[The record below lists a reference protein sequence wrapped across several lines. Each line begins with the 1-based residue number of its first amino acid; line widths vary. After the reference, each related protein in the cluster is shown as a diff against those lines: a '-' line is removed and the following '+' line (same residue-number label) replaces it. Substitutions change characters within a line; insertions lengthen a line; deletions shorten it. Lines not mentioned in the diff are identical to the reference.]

1 MSSGSADIDP
11 RLSDEEI
18 KRIVAKLKRG
28 EYLEDYYRRLLFREA
43 KEVELAY
50 AAKESKSEILS
61 STMAVPLQ
69 PLKRYGEAE
78 ESNWT
83 NKLVVGDNLQMLK
96 TLLEMKNRGELKN
109 ADGSNGVRLCY
120 IDPPFATKQEFQ
132 GSRGQRAYRDKI
144 AGAEFVEFLRRR
156 LVFMRELLAE
166 DGALYLHL
174 DTKKSHYLKVV
185 LDEIFGEHNFRA
197 EIVWQRTSAHPSAGN
212 YGRIHETILFY
223 TKSSLYKWNV
233 QHQPYNDY
241 YLDQFYTHYDED
253 GRRWRRSDLTAPQIR
268 HGDSGK
274 PWRGI
279 DPSEKGRHWGVPR
292 ADLDRLDAEGR
303 IHWPEKKD
311 GVPQLKRYAD
321 EQPGVTLQDMWT
333 DIRPM
338 HNLSSER
345 VGYPTQKPV
354 ELLERIIRAST
365 DEGDLVLDC
374 FSGSGTTAVAAESLN
389 RRWIANDAGK
399 LAIYLTQRRL
409 LSGATSKSGKAASNG
424 KAAKIAAI
432 QPFDL
437 CAAGMYDNGLLEG
450 LDFESYKR
458 FCLELFECHQEQFK
472 IGGITFVGKRKGEPV
487 HLFPF
492 NVAPELEMGVE
503 YLESLHKR
511 LKGKVSGAVFVVVPI
526 THCDPGL
533 FADVFPFGNILF
545 FVLRVPYSAIQALHG
560 KPFKVLDQPF
570 SEADLN
576 DPIDTFGFDFV
587 QLPEVAAR
595 YVVAED
601 RLHVVVNSFKRG
613 GLDPDDFAGLEEK
626 GRLDLA
632 MVMVDRNYDG
642 EIFRVSDHFFGDQL
656 EDDGWMFSLP
666 LKGAG
671 MKFFV
676 VFMDT
681 HGNEL
686 REPVEIAKVKRGAK
700 PRVKKPKVK
709 TARAADDSV
718 KPELEEVVAG
728 G

>member
-1 MSSGSADIDP
+1 MSSDSADIDA

-18 KRIVAKLKRG
+18 ERIVAKLKRG

-69 PLKRYGEAE
+69 PLKRYGEAAE
-78 ESNWT
+78 GEWT
-83 NKLVVGDNLQMLK
+83 NKLVVGDNLQVLK

-120 IDPPFATKQEFQ
+120 IDPPFATKREFQ

-156 LVFMRELLAE
+156 LVFIRELLAE
-166 DGALYLHL
+166 DGSLYVHL
-174 DTKKSHYLKVV
+174 DTRKSHYVKVL
-185 LDEIFGEHNFRA
+185 LDEIFGEHNFRS
-197 EIVWQRTSAHPSAGN
+197 EIIWKRTSAHASAHR
-212 YGRIHETILFY
+212 YGPVHDTIFFYSKSALFR
-223 TKSSLYKWNV
+223 WNGGR
-233 QHQPYNDY
+233 QAYDIDY
-241 YLDQFYTHYDED
+241 VRERFARGGERPWKDA
-253 GRRWRRSDLTAPQIR
+253 DLTGAGIR
-268 HGDSGK
+268 RGETGK
-274 PWRGI
+274 PWRGFE
-279 DPSEKGRHWGVPR
+279 PTKKGRHWYFPP
-292 ADLDRLDAEGR
+292 DELDRLDADGR
-303 IHWPEKKD
+303 IYWPEKKGGQPRLKQYLDEMD
-311 GVPQLKRYAD
+311 GVA
-321 EQPGVTLQDMWT
+321 LQDVWV
-333 DIRPM
+333 DIPPL
-338 HNLSSER
+338 NSQAEER
-345 VGYPTQKPV
+345 VGYPTQKPDALV
-354 ELLERIIRAST
+354 RRILNAST

-374 FSGSGTTAVAAESLN
+374 FSGSGTTAVVAESMN

-399 LAIYLTQRRL
+399 LAIYLTQRRV
-409 LSGATSKSGKAASNG
+409 LSGVGSKNGKAGSNG
-424 KAAKIAAI
+424 KTAKAPSP

-437 CAAGMYDNGLLEG
+437 CTAGMYDNRLLEG

-458 FCLELFECHQEQFK
+458 FCLDLFECHQEAFK
-472 IGGITFVGKRKGEPV
+472 IGGITFAGRRKGEPV

-492 NVAPELEMGVE
+492 NVAPELQMGVE

-533 FADVFPFGNILF
+533 FADVFPLGNILF

-601 RLHVVVNSFKRG
+601 RLHVVVSSFKRG
-613 GLDPDDFAGLEEK
+613 GLDPDDFAALEEK

-642 EIFRVSDHFFGDQL
+642 DVFRVSDHFFGDQL

-671 MKFFV
+671 KRFFV

-709 TARAADDSV
+709 TARAAEDAVESD
-718 KPELEEVVAG
+718 LEGAIAG

>member
-1 MSSGSADIDP
+1 VSSGSADIDP

-18 KRIVAKLKRG
+18 DRIVAKLKRG

-50 AAKESKSEILS
+50 AAKDSKSEILS

-69 PLKRYGEAE
+69 PLKRYGEAGE
-78 ESNWT
+78 GEWT

-279 DPSEKGRHWGVPR
+279 NPSEKGRHWGVPR

-389 RRWIANDAGK
+389 RRWIANDARESSPSTS
-399 LAIYLTQRRL
+399 LNAVCFQERPARTASLTQMERQQRPRHLIPLIFVRRACTTTV
-409 LSGATSKSGKAASNG
+409 SSKGSTSRATSASVSNFSSAIKSSSRSAAS
-424 KAAKIAAI
+424 
-432 QPFDL
+432 P
-437 CAAGMYDNGLLEG
+437 
-450 LDFESYKR
+450 SW
-458 FCLELFECHQEQFK
+458 
-472 IGGITFVGKRKGEPV
+472 
-487 HLFPF
+487 
-492 NVAPELEMGVE
+492 
-503 YLESLHKR
+503 
-511 LKGKVSGAVFVVVPI
+511 VSG
-526 THCDPGL
+526 
-533 FADVFPFGNILF
+533 
-545 FVLRVPYSAIQALHG
+545 
-560 KPFKVLDQPF
+560 
-570 SEADLN
+570 
-576 DPIDTFGFDFV
+576 
-587 QLPEVAAR
+587 
-595 YVVAED
+595 
-601 RLHVVVNSFKRG
+601 
-613 GLDPDDFAGLEEK
+613 
-626 GRLDLA
+626 
-632 MVMVDRNYDG
+632 
-642 EIFRVSDHFFGDQL
+642 RVSLFTSSRSTSRPSCRWASSIWSRCTSG
-656 EDDGWMFSLP
+656 
-666 LKGAG
+666 
-671 MKFFV
+671 
-676 VFMDT
+676 
-681 HGNEL
+681 
-686 REPVEIAKVKRGAK
+686 
-700 PRVKKPKVK
+700 
-709 TARAADDSV
+709 
-718 KPELEEVVAG
+718 
-728 G
+728 

>member
-1 MSSGSADIDP
+1 MTSGSADKDP
-11 RLSDEEI
+11 RLPDEEVE
-18 KRIVAKLKRG
+18 RLVSKLKRG
-28 EYLEDYYRRLLFREA
+28 EYLEDYYRPLLFREA

-50 AAKESKSEILS
+50 AAKETKSQILS

-69 PLKRYGEAE
+69 PLKRYGEAAE
-78 ESNWT
+78 GNWT
-83 NKLVVGDNLQMLK
+83 NKLVVGDNLQVLK

-132 GSRGQRAYRDKI
+132 GARGQRAYRDKI
-144 AGAEFVEFLRRR
+144 AGAEFVEFLRKR
-156 LVFMRELLAE
+156 LVFIRELLSE
-166 DGALYLHL
+166 DGVLYLHL
-174 DTKKSHYLKVV
+174 DTRKAHYIKVV
-185 LDEIFGEHNFRA
+185 LDEIFGEQNFRA
-197 EIVWQRTSAHPSAGN
+197 EIVWQRTSAHPSASN
-212 YGRIHETILFY
+212 YGRIHETIYFY
-223 TKSSLYKWNV
+223 SKSSLYRWNV
-233 QHQPYNDY
+233 QHQPYDTY

-253 GRRWRRSDLTAPQIR
+253 GRRWRRSDLTAPGIR
-268 HGDSGK
+268 RGDSGQ

-292 ADLDRLDAEGR
+292 SDLDRLDDEGR
-303 IHWPEKKD
+303 IHWPEKTG

-321 EQPGVTLQDMWT
+321 EQPGVTLQDIWT
-333 DIRPM
+333 DIKPM

-345 VGYPTQKPV
+345 VGYPTQKPL

-374 FSGSGTTAVAAESLN
+374 FAGSGTAAVAAERRG

-409 LSGATSKSGKAASNG
+409 LSTSASDKEKSPSSPR
-424 KAAKIAAI
+424 
-432 QPFDL
+432 PFDL
-437 CAAGMYDNGLLEG
+437 CTAGMYDNSLLEG

-458 FCLELFECHQEQFK
+458 FCLDLFECRREQFK
-472 IGGITFVGKRKGEPV
+472 IGGITFAGRRKGEPV

-492 NVAPELEMGVE
+492 NLAPELQMGVD
-503 YLESLHKR
+503 YLESLHER
-511 LKGKVSGAVFVVVPI
+511 LRGKVSGAVFVIVPI

-533 FADVFPFGNILF
+533 FADVFPIGKILF
-545 FVLRVPYSAIQALHG
+545 FVLRVPYSAIEAIHG
-560 KPFKVLDQPF
+560 RPFKVLDQPF

-576 DPIDTFGFDFV
+576 DPVDTFGFDFM
-587 QLPEVAAR
+587 QLPEVDAR
-595 YVVAED
+595 YVRSGED
-601 RLHVVVNSFKRG
+601 LHVVVNSFKRG
-613 GLDPDDFAGLEEK
+613 GLDPDDFGSLEER
-626 GRLDLA
+626 GRLDLS

-642 EIFRVSDHFFGDQL
+642 EVFRVSDYFFGDQL
-656 EDDGWMFSLP
+656 EDNGWSFSLP
-666 LKGAG
+666 LKAAG
-671 MKFFV
+671 THFFF

-686 REPVEIAKVKRGAK
+686 REPIEIATVKSGAK

-709 TARAADDSV
+709 TARTAEEVEAVED
-718 KPELEEVVAG
+718 LEEVAAG